1 VSSYGYSIEPVPK
14 DKRRYGFTENFTI
27 WFGAG
32 ISIAEF
38 WAGALLVAEP
48 ISLGLKLSL
57 LAIILGH
64 AIGNLLLSII
74 GLAGVYSGLPT
85 MVLARKP
92 LGLKGSYLPS
102 ILNYLQL
109 IGWTA
114 VMLVVGALAMD
125 SVSTT
130 LWGLSLYHIWILF
143 LGIIVT
149 LWTLVGPEKWRL
161 LEKAAAALLLILCI
175 WLTYVVLT
183 RIDLGSLWGMK
194 ENWAGFWVALDLV
207 IAMPVSWAPLIADYT
222 RFSKKPSHGFWG
234 SYIGYFISSSLFY
247 FLGALSN
254 LTLKSLDPISI
265 IVVYGLG
272 VPAMLIIIFSTVT
285 TTFLDVYS
293 AAITYKNVFP
303 RADARKQIV
312 FVGALGTVLALVFP
326 IEEYEWFLLLIGG
339 AFVSLT
345 AILVMDYLLDKEVYK
360 QPEKIL
366 GPGRTIDYL
375 AIAIWAIGFI
385 FYMLLA
391 AASLIPGAYIPVFT
405 EIGSILGS
413 SIPTLILVA
422 LLYILVKYLK
432 TH

>member
-1 VSSYGYSIEPVPK
+1 
-14 DKRRYGFTENFTI
+14 
-27 WFGAG
+27 
-32 ISIAEF
+32 
-38 WAGALLVAEP
+38 
-48 ISLGLKLSL
+48 
-57 LAIILGH
+57 
-64 AIGNLLLSII
+64 
-74 GLAGVYSGLPT
+74 
-85 MVLARKP
+85 
-92 LGLKGSYLPS
+92 
-102 ILNYLQL
+102 
-109 IGWTA
+109 
-114 VMLVVGALAMD
+114 
-125 SVSTT
+125 
-130 LWGLSLYHIWILF
+130 
-143 LGIIVT
+143 
-149 LWTLVGPEKWRL
+149 
-161 LEKAAAALLLILCI
+161 
-175 WLTYVVLT
+175 
-183 RIDLGSLWGMK
+183 
-194 ENWAGFWVALDLV
+194 
-207 IAMPVSWAPLIADYT
+207 
-222 RFSKKPSHGFWG
+222 
-234 SYIGYFISSSLFY
+234 
-247 FLGALSN
+247 
-254 LTLKSLDPISI
+254 
-265 IVVYGLG
+265 
-272 VPAMLIIIFSTVT
+272 MLIIMFSTVT

-405 EIGSILGS
+405 EIGSVLGS

>member
-1 VSSYGYSIEPVPK
+1 MSSYGYSIEPVPR
-14 DKRRYGFTENFTI
+14 DKRGYGFMENFTI

-48 ISLGLKLSL
+48 LSLGLKLSL

-64 AIGNLLLSII
+64 AVGNLLLSIV
-74 GLAGVYSGLPT
+74 GLAGADSGLPT

-125 SVSTT
+125 SVSNT
-130 LWGLSLYHIWILF
+130 LWGLSLYHVWIIF

-149 LWTLVGPEKWRL
+149 LWTLVGPEKWGF
-161 LEKAAAALLLILCI
+161 LEEVAAALLLILSV

-183 RIDLGSLWGMK
+183 RIDLGSLWAV
-194 ENWAGFWVALDLV
+194 EESWAGFWVALDLV
-207 IAMPVSWAPLIADYT
+207 IAMPVSWAPLIADYA
-222 RFSKKPSHGFWG
+222 RFSKKPSHAFWG
-234 SYIGYFISSSLFY
+234 SYIGYFISSGLFY

-254 LTLKSLDPISI
+254 LTLKRLDPISI

-272 VPAMLIIIFSTVT
+272 VPAMLIIIFSTAT
-285 TTFLDVYS
+285 TTFLDIYS
-293 AAITYKNVFP
+293 AAITYKNVFSK
-303 RADARKQIV
+303 ADARKQII
-312 FVGALGTVLALVFP
+312 FVGVLGTVLALIFP

-345 AILVMDYLLDKEVYK
+345 AILVMDYLLDKETYK

-366 GPGRTIDYL
+366 NPGKTMDYSAITI
-375 AIAIWAIGFI
+375 WGIGFI

-405 EIGSILGS
+405 ETGNTLGS
-413 SIPTLILVA
+413 SIPTLILIS
-422 LLYILVKYLK
+422 LLYTLIKHPK
-432 TH
+432 KH